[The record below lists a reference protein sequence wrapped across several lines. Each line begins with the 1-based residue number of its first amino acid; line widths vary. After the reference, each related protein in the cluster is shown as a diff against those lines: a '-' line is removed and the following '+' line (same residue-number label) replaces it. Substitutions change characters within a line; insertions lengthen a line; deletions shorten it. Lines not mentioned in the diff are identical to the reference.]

1 MNALVLYDS
10 KYGNTEQLARV
21 IGERIGALS
30 ALSVEEVEARDLAS
44 CGLLIVGGPT
54 HTHGMSVVMRDF
66 VEGLSRRALQ
76 GVPAAAFDTRF
87 HGSRLI
93 TGAASHG
100 IARHLRRAGAQLM
113 LPPESFFVVREGE
126 PEETRLVEGELERAR
141 AWAATLLHEVAVAR
155 ERAAAELAAR

>member
-1 MNALVLYDS
+1 MNAVVIYDS
-10 KYGNTEQLARV
+10 KHGNTEQLARA
-21 IGERIGALS
+21 IGARIGALQVL
-30 ALSVEEVEARDLAS
+30 AVEEVEARDLAA

-66 VEGLSRRALQ
+66 VEGLSRGALR
-76 GVPAAAFDTRF
+76 GVPAAAFDTRY

-100 IARHLRRAGAQLM
+100 IARHLRRAGAQLT

-126 PEETRLVEGELERAR
+126 PEETRLVEGEIERAR
-141 AWAATLLHEVAVAR
+141 SWAATLLHEVAVAR
-155 ERAAAELAAR
+155 EMAADDLSAR